1 MTDQLNDHPYPN
13 LFKPLNLGHT
23 TLKNRVVMGSMHTG
37 LEETKNGIKR
47 IAAYYEARARG
58 QVGLIITG
66 GISPNLAG
74 RVSPFSSELSSKRHI
89 KEHTEITKRVHNA
102 GGKICMQ
109 ILHSGRYGYHPFAV
123 GPSRIKAPISPFTPW
138 ALTGRGVRKTIKDFI
153 RSAELAK
160 SAGYDGVEVMG
171 SEGYLIN
178 QFLVTRT
185 NKRTDQWGGAFENRM
200 KLALEIVR
208 GIREACGPNFII
220 IYRLSMLDLVDE
232 GSTWDEVVLLG
243 KEIEK
248 AGASI
253 INTGIG
259 WHEARVPT
267 IATMVP
273 RKAYSWVTKRMKKE
287 VSIPLIAV
295 NRINAPEVAEE
306 VLSSGDSD
314 LVSLARP
321 MLADPDF
328 VVKAKNKRA
337 DEINTCIACN
347 QACLDHVFKNKI
359 ASCLVNPY
367 ACYETELVSQ
377 KVDEPKNIAVVGAG
391 PSGLSFS
398 IEAAKRGHHVTL
410 FDRGKEIGGQF
421 NYAKVIPGKEE
432 FHETIRYFEVML
444 KKHNV
449 TVKLGQEVLVK
460 DLEEGFDEIV
470 IAAGVRPRKLTFEGA
485 DRDNVLDYG
494 TAINHPEKVG
504 RKVAVIGA
512 GGIGFDVSELL
523 THKTIHNS
531 ENEIEGYT
539 KEWGIDPNYSDNRGG
554 ISKDALPDF
563 KSTREVILLQRKT
576 TRHGKGLGKTTG
588 WVHRANLKKRGVTFI
603 GGVDYQKVDSEGLHI
618 LKNGKTKVLPVD
630 TVIVCAGQLSNND
643 LYAKLEA
650 LKIENIHLIGGAKE
664 VTEVDAK
671 KAIRSGVELALK
683 L

>member
-1 MTDQLNDHPYPN
+1 MKDQWSDHPYPN

-58 QVGLIITG
+58 DVGLIITG

-74 RVSPFSSELSSKRHI
+74 RVAPFSSELSSKRHV
-89 KEHTEITKRVHNA
+89 KEHIEITKRVHQA

-123 GPSRIKAPISPFTPW
+123 GPSRVKAPISPFAPW
-138 ALTGRGVRKTIKDFI
+138 ALTGRGVMKTINDFVNCA
-153 RSAELAK
+153 RLAK

-178 QFLVTRT
+178 QFLVSRT
-185 NKRTDQWGGAFENRM
+185 NKRTDQWGGAYENRM
-200 KLALEIVR
+200 RLPIEIVR
-208 GIREACGPNFII
+208 RIREACGPNFII

-232 GSTWDEVVLLG
+232 GSTWDEVVLLA

-273 RKAYSWVTKRMKKE
+273 RKAYTWVTKRMKKE

-306 VLSSGDSD
+306 VLRSGDSD

-328 VVKAKNKRA
+328 VLKAKNKKA
-337 DEINTCIACN
+337 EEINTCIACN

-367 ACYETELVSQ
+367 ACYETKLVSQ

-410 FDRGKEIGGQF
+410 FDRSKEIGGQF

-444 KKHNV
+444 KKYNV
-449 TVKLGQEVLVK
+449 SLKLGKEVEVS
-460 DLEEGFDEIV
+460 DLEEGFDDVV

-485 DRDNVLDYG
+485 DSDNVLDYG
-494 TAINHPEKVG
+494 TAIANPEKVG
-504 RKVAVIGA
+504 QKVAVIGA

-523 THKTIHNS
+523 THNHLPDT
-531 ENEIEGYT
+531 EGEIDEYT
-539 KEWGIDPNYSDNRGG
+539 KEWGIDPNYSTNRGG
-554 ISKDALPDF
+554 ISQEALPDF
-563 KSTREVILLQRKT
+563 KTGREVTLLQRKT
-576 TRHGKGLGKTTG
+576 TPHGKGLGKTTG
-588 WVHRANLKKRGVTFI
+588 WVHRTNLKKRGVTFI

-618 LKNGKTKVLPVD
+618 LRDGKTEVLKVD
-630 TVIVCAGQLSNND
+630 TIVVCAGQLSNND

-650 LKIENIHLIGGAKE
+650 HGATNIHLIGGAKE

-683 L
+683 I